1 MWFLAVMW
9 ISCLLVGTQAQSTAS
24 FSRGNDRNRRCQ
36 YTFTVDS
43 PTEASC
49 PSTASSAEM
58 EALKSRLGL
67 VEALIARLAGG
78 EASGTEA
85 QMGLRTAYTQV
96 IGERDRLQQEK
107 ARLSQ
112 QVEQLQQT
120 VEQLQREAERLRS
133 RPCTQQ
139 PSQSV
144 PLYDSS
150 LQPGTGTSHSHLVSR
165 PGRTQ
170 GETSSLRESS
180 WSYGSPAYQEFKAEV
195 AEFPA
200 PRPEDNV
207 DSRGCGELLWVG
219 QPVTHRKAD
228 GIAGRYGVWMQDPEA
243 VSPYGSNMVWRIDTV
258 GTEVRQLYGYE
269 DMDQFSR
276 GFPTKVLLLPE
287 AVESTG
293 AAMYRGSLYY
303 QRRRSRTLIRYEL
316 VSESVAA
323 RRELPHAGFHGQ
335 FPYSW
340 GGYTDIDFAVDEK
353 GLWVIYSTNKAKG
366 AIVVSQLDPHS
377 LEVKK
382 SWETNIRK
390 TTVAN
395 AFMICGRLYTVGSY
409 ASPNTT
415 VNYSFDT
422 TTSQSKAIAVPFQ
435 NRHLYNSMI
444 DYNPAQKKLFA
455 WDNYY
460 MVSYDIR
467 LGKQQ

>member
-9 ISCLLVGTQAQSTAS
+9 ISSLLIGTQAQNTAT

-49 PSTASSAEM
+49 PATASSAEM
-58 EALKSRLGL
+58 EALKSRMGL
-67 VEALIARLAGG
+67 LEALVSRLAGG

-85 QMGLRTAYTQV
+85 QVGLRTAYNQV
-96 IGERDRLQQEK
+96 TGERDRLQQEK
-107 ARLSQ
+107 TRLTQ
-112 QVEQLQQT
+112 QVGQLQKT
-120 VEQLQREAERLRS
+120 MEELQREVERLRS
-133 RPCTQQ
+133 RPCPQQ
-139 PSQSV
+139 PPQSV

-150 LQPGTGTSHSHLVSR
+150 LQPGRGTSHSHPSSR
-165 PGRTQ
+165 PGRT
-170 GETSSLRESS
+170 ETSSLRDPS
-180 WSYGSPAYQEFKAEV
+180 WSYGSPAYQELKAEV

-200 PRPEDNV
+200 PRSEGTED
-207 DSRGCGELLWVG
+207 SKGCGELLWVG
-219 QPVTHRKAD
+219 EPVTHRKAD
-228 GIAGRYGVWMQDPEA
+228 SIAGRYGVWMQDPEA
-243 VSPYGSNMVWRIDTV
+243 VSPYGSNMLWRIDTV

-269 DMDQFSR
+269 DMDQLSR
-276 GFPTKVLLLPE
+276 GFPAKVLLLPE

-293 AAMYRGSLYY
+293 AAMYHGSLYY

-316 VSESVAA
+316 GSESIAS
-323 RRELPHAGFHGQ
+323 RRDLPHAGFHGQ

-340 GGYTDIDFAVDEK
+340 GGYTDIDFAVDEN

-366 AIVVSQLDPHS
+366 AIVVSQLDPHN

-390 TTVAN
+390 NTVAN
-395 AFMICGRLYTVGSY
+395 AFMICGRLYTVASY

-422 TTSQSKAIAVPFQ
+422 ATSQSKAIAIPFQ
-435 NRHLYNSMI
+435 NQHRYNSMI
-444 DYNPAQKKLFA
+444 DYNVAQRKLFA
-455 WDNYY
+455 WDNYH